1 MYDKRYLI
9 HLVLLVTTVCLVLFR
24 KSHGDGLDWSVHHKD
39 YVWEKPRSAWPQRF
53 CAEEQGNT
61 VQLKPYLQ
69 REDTTVVDADTHQLD
84 SSTSPVH
91 TKDSE
96 SVLVVSRKHNPKH
109 VYGESNLEIAHSK

>member
-1 MYDKRYLI
+1 METDWIGPYTIKTMCGKN
-9 HLVLLVTTVCLVLFR
+9 LVQLERNGSVL
-24 KSHGDGLDWSVHHKD
+24 KNKVS
-39 YVWEKPRSAWPQRF
+39 
-53 CAEEQGNT
+53 T

-91 TKDSE
+91 TKHSE